1 MKYLLIDTSATKLFV
16 ALLFKIEDNLKI
28 ISLKEQENSQNLS
41 VVLLPL
47 IDETLKEGKT
57 TIHEIDK
64 IFVTNGPG
72 SFTGIRI
79 GLAVAKTIG
88 WGLSIPLIPISTL
101 EVMASGFDCDV
112 IPVIDA
118 RNDNVYAGFYDK
130 DLNKK
135 KEDLFTNFSKL
146 KQDYPNTLIVSY
158 DTKLQV
164 HEANANIIKVVL
176 KHEFDKP
183 VNPHSCN
190 PNYLKQT
197 EAERN
202 LNHD

>member
-1 MKYLLIDTSATKLFV
+1 MKYLLMDTSATKLFV
-16 ALLFKIEDNLKI
+16 ALLFKKENHVEI
-28 ISLKEQENSQNLS
+28 ISSREQDNSQNLS
-41 VVLLPL
+41 VLLLPIL
-47 IDETLKEGKT
+47 DEVLKEGDT

-64 IFVTNGPG
+64 IFISTGPG

-101 EVMASGFDCDV
+101 EVMASGFDFDV
-112 IPVIDA
+112 IPIIDA
-118 RNDNVYAGFYDK
+118 RNDNVYAGVYDK

-135 KEDLFTNFSKL
+135 MEERFINIQEL
-146 KQDYPNTLIVSY
+146 KQSYPDTLLVSY
-158 DTKLQV
+158 DEKLQV
-164 HEANANIIKVVL
+164 KKAKADLIKVVL
-176 KHEFDKP
+176 KHENDTP
-183 VNPHSCN
+183 INPHSCN

-202 LNHD
+202 LKHD